1 MITPETD
8 PWAVEDAAKA
18 VGTLDNT
25 ERGANGFGSTGR

>member
-18 VGTLDNT
+18 AGHLDNT
-25 ERGANGFGSTGR
+25 ERGTGGFGSTGR